1 MIFSTL
7 SPTSKVWVYISFNSL
22 DSNLKEK
29 IKLSFN
35 TFISSWESHGN
46 QVKAQMKFIKN
57 NVLVVGAQHQGTH
70 ICGRAVD
77 DQVRWVDRISKDC
90 NVDLLNRNNIAFLF
104 SDSLQIYDFKNIAEL
119 VKDGT
124 ISSSTL
130 YINSFCTYNSDKL
143 QLPFSESKLG
153 SRYFS

>member
-35 TFISSWESHGN
+35 TFISSWKSHGN

-57 NVLVVGAQHQGTH
+57 NVLVVGAQHQGAH

-119 VKDGT
+119 VNDGT

-130 YINSFCTYNSDKL
+130 CINSFCTYNSDKL

>member
-35 TFISSWESHGN
+35 TFKSSWKSHGN
-46 QVKAQMKFIKN
+46 QVKAQMKFIKS
-57 NVLVVGAQHQGTH
+57 NVLVVGAQHKGAD

-77 DQVRWVDRISKDC
+77 EQVRWVDGISKDC

-119 VKDGT
+119 VNDGT

-130 YINSFCTYNSDKL
+130 YINYFCTYNSDKL
-143 QLPFSESKLG
+143 QLPFSEYKLG